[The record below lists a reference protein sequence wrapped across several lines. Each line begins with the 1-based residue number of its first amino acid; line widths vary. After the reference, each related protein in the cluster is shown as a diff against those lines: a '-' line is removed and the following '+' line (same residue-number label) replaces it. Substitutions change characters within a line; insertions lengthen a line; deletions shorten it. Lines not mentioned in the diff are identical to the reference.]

1 MRVVT
6 TLIVA
11 GTIAGCAGPGSSPS
25 TSDSANLLGTYT
37 GLLPCAD
44 CAGLRTDLSLYS
56 AHPGG
61 EVSRYEIRETY
72 IGTRGGDRTSE
83 RAGRAKL
90 VHGSAS
96 DKGASV
102 YQLDAERGDARL
114 YFLRAGNNELRLLDR
129 EKREIPSPVSR
140 SLYRAIALG
149 ETDSGKA
156 VEVSPGERLIVRL
169 ASNRTTGYRWSLL
182 TSGTEALTRLAAGE
196 YSQDVGA
203 DGKPG
208 AGGTESWYFQAAA
221 SGEEELRFEYRR
233 PWEEN
238 VPAAKSA
245 SYTVKVR

>member
-6 TLIVA
+6 TLIIA
-11 GTIAGCAGPGSSPS
+11 SALAGCAGSGGSPS

-44 CAGLRTDLSLYS
+44 CAGLRTDLRLYS
-56 AHPGG
+56 VHPGG
-61 EVSRYEIRETY
+61 EVSRYEMRETY
-72 IGTRGGDRTSE
+72 IATRGGDRTSE
-83 RAGRAKL
+83 RTGRAKL
-90 VHGSAS
+90 VRGAAS
-96 DKGASV
+96 DKEARV

-114 YFLRAGNNELRLLDR
+114 YFLHATDNELRLLDHD
-129 EKREIPSPVSR
+129 KREIPSSVPR
-140 SLYRAIALG
+140 SLYRAIALA

-156 VEVSPGERLIVRL
+156 VEVSPGERVIVRL

-182 TSGTEALTRLAAGE
+182 TSGNEALTRLAAGE
-196 YSQDVGA
+196 YAQEVGA
-203 DGKPG
+203 DGKAG
-208 AGGTESWYFQAAA
+208 AGGTESWYFQASA

-245 SYTVKVR
+245 NYTVKVR